1 MKKASKI
8 LFLVGGILM
17 ILAAIAYAAIGIV
30 ALIAGLAAS
39 SPEIPEW
46 VARMINEIMVDSH
59 CTFEVAVKSILTVG
73 ILFSVEFILA
83 IPCAVLAFICSGRE
97 SRPLPLLIVA
107 TAFGALAW
115 NPLCMVGGVLGIV
128 SWATVERKE
137 REAQQ

>member
-8 LFLVGGILM
+8 LFLIGGILM

-30 ALIAGLAAS
+30 ALIAGFAAS
-39 SPEIPEW
+39 SPEIPQW
-46 VARMINEIMVDSH
+46 VAKMISDIMADSQ
-59 CTFEVAVKSILTVG
+59 CTFEVAVQSILTVG
-73 ILFSVEFILA
+73 ILFTVEFILA

-115 NPLCMVGGVLGIV
+115 NPLCIAGGVLGIV
-128 SWATVERKE
+128 SWSTVERRE

>member
-8 LFLVGGILM
+8 LFLIGGILM
-17 ILAAIAYAAIGIV
+17 IVAAIAYLAIGIV
-30 ALIAGLAAS
+30 GLVAGVLAS
-39 SPEIPEW
+39 SPDIPDW
-46 VARMINEIMVDSH
+46 VAKMINDIMADSH

-83 IPCAVLAFICSGRE
+83 IPCAVLAFICSGRDR
-97 SRPLPLLIVA
+97 RPLPLLIVA
-107 TAFGALAW
+107 TAFSVLAW

-128 SWATVERKE
+128 SWSTVERKE